1 MFHIICIRFSWNH
14 LKSHSF
20 ESFAVYAK
28 VLPLFQPIFCAFS
41 LKLLFSIS
49 YFFIRFFFA
58 CLISGVRYTNE
69 IKSNGSV
76 DRTNSDWIGFPINEL
91 YTTGTLTM
99 MIISDFNPFTP
110 IVYLNLTSVATNVAV
125 SLVYFY
131 DLSQMNSIEDK
142 GEVSVMTS
150 WLCANQWS
158 GQSLDEGLD
167 WVTGELGLS
176 LKSVFIYKMIN

>member
-1 MFHIICIRFSWNH
+1 MHRMFSQYSYITILWVFRCVCKSLAPIPVNLLCIFSEIIIFNFLFFS
-14 LKSHSF
+14 F
-20 ESFAVYAK
+20 V
-28 VLPLFQPIFCAFS
+28 
-41 LKLLFSIS
+41 
-49 YFFIRFFFA
+49 FFA

-76 DRTNSDWIGFPINEL
+76 DRTNSDRIGFPINEL

-99 MIISDFNPFTP
+99 IIILDFNPFTQ
-110 IVYLNLTSVATNVAV
+110 IVYLNFNVCRTNLAV

-150 WLCANQWS
+150 WLWANWRS

-167 WVTGELGLS
+167 WVTGELGLW